1 MEKAVTGFG
10 LGMAMF
16 GLMAG
21 FVIGNS
27 WLWVAGIGIMLCML
41 GLMFWED

>member
-10 LGMAMF
+10 CGMAGL

-21 FVIGNS
+21 FVIGNG
-27 WLWVAGIGIMLCML
+27 WLWVAGLGIALCTL